1 MAGDNHETGPMVT
14 PDTSPVPDAQN
25 PNEVDLAPG
34 AITAAQS
41 GGVTVTASAL
51 RTAVPLHDD
60 VIADPVGIVNL
71 SRQVVLAPVPVFAT
85 VKLRQKP
92 VAHVESRVNV
102 AVSRGDPWTGTGVG
116 VGAGVGV
123 GVGVGAGVGVGVGV
137 GAGAGVV
144 PPGVPDAHV
153 TTTLVSPGAPVAQ
166 SPVSE

>member
-1 MAGDNHETGPMVT
+1 M
-14 PDTSPVPDAQN
+14 
-25 PNEVDLAPG
+25 
-34 AITAAQS
+34 
-41 GGVTVTASAL
+41 
-51 RTAVPLHDD
+51 
-60 VIADPVGIVNL
+60 ADPAGIVNL

-92 VAHVESRVNV
+92 VAQVESRVNV

-116 VGAGVGV
+116 VGAGV